1 MLKTVD
7 VQVRSLDEF
16 RPVVGEQVLEEIRRL
31 AEPLRGARLV
41 HINATAYGGGVA
53 ELLQTLV
60 PLMRDAGLVA
70 EWQIIEGTD
79 EFFTVSKAS
88 HNGLQGMDLPLTE
101 ETKAIWRRNNEANA
115 RRFEGDYDFVFVHD
129 PQPAGLL
136 HYSGRKGGR
145 HWIWR
150 CHIDTSQPSPDYW
163 QFYAPFINAYEAAVF
178 TMPDYVGPGVAFD
191 HLAII
196 PPSIDP
202 LSPKNKP
209 IPVEKARETVA
220 RFGVDPTRP
229 LITQVSRF
237 DPWKDPLGVIE
248 AFRLA
253 RASAPGLQ
261 LALVGSMASDDPEG
275 WSFLDRTLRRAGED
289 GDIHVL
295 HNLHG
300 VGPAEVGAF
309 QTASDIILQKSIREG
324 FGLTVAEAL
333 WKGKAVIGGR
343 AGGIR
348 LQILDGQTG
357 VLVDSVEGCA
367 QQINRLLE
375 NPDERSRLG
384 AAGREHVRGKF
395 LSTRYLRDYL
405 ALMAEMV

>member
-1 MLKTVD
+1 MK
-7 VQVRSLDEF
+7 EF
-16 RPVVGEQVLEEIRRL
+16 CPPDL
-31 AEPLRGARLV
+31 
-41 HINATAYGGGVA
+41 
-53 ELLQTLV
+53 
-60 PLMRDAGLVA
+60 
-70 EWQIIEGTD
+70 
-79 EFFTVSKAS
+79 KAS
-88 HNGLQGMDLPLTE
+88 
-101 ETKAIWRRNNEANA
+101 KR
-115 RRFEGDYDFVFVHD
+115 VF
-129 PQPAGLL
+129 
-136 HYSGRKGGR
+136 
-145 HWIWR
+145 
-150 CHIDTSQPSPDYW
+150 
-163 QFYAPFINAYEAAVF
+163 
-178 TMPDYVGPGVAFD
+178 
-191 HLAII
+191 I
-196 PPSIDP
+196 PPAIDP
-202 LSPKNKP
+202 LSTKNMELPEEICKR
-209 IPVEKARETVA
+209 ALA
-220 RFGVDPTRP
+220 NAGVDLNRP
-229 LITQVSRF
+229 LLLQVSRF

-253 RASAPGLQ
+253 RARAPGLQ